1 MKCISKKIVIYSMI
15 GIMQIGFGASVIE
28 ASPLQSDPSPMQQ
41 GFFRPSGPGPDH
53 HDRNR
58 YERDRHERE
67 RYERDRR
74 ERIENDRH
82 EREMRRRPHETKK
95 QWHERQKRE
104 NERHQIELYKIR
116 HHR

>member
-1 MKCISKKIVIYSMI
+1 MKSITKKIAIYSMI

-28 ASPLQSDPSPMQQ
+28 ASPLQNDPSPMQQ
-41 GFFRPSGPGPDH
+41 GFFRHGGPGPDH

-104 NERHQIELYKIR
+104 NERHQRELYKIR